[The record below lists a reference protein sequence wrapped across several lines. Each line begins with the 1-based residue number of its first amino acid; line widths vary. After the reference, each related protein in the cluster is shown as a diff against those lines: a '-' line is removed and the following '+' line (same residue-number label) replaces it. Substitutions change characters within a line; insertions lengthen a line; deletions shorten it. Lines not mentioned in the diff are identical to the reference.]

1 MTNCLLTTIIML
13 LLLQLNSL
21 IKSLDR
27 IVAII
32 KQKMQKQTMNK
43 NENSAQLIV
52 SLL

>member
-1 MTNCLLTTIIML
+1 MTNCLLTTIFML

-32 KQKMQKQTMNK
+32 KQKMQKK
-43 NENSAQLIV
+43 
-52 SLL
+52 